1 VATFLDIKIN
11 EKLLER
17 IVTISSF
24 DYLNGARFNE
34 RVDPSRTV
42 AKFKLLRK
50 GITGDWRTVLSKEQA
65 RLLDA
70 QFREKT
76 RHIQELNT
84 LWDEY
89 DIFDTE

>member
-1 VATFLDIKIN
+1 
-11 EKLLER
+11 
-17 IVTISSF
+17 
-24 DYLNGARFNE
+24 LNRSRFNE

-42 AKFKLLRK
+42 ANFKFLRK

-70 QFREKT
+70 RFREKT